1 VLLLKTATP
10 NPVDIFLVPAILFA
24 LSGAA
29 AAGPKRLASDTYK
42 RLNLSV
48 IGLFLARLA
57 ARALPERVLF
67 DYGIILEITVTV
79 ASFLGLLRGHQNEPG
94 PKLLN
99 SFTASS

>member
-1 VLLLKTATP
+1 MGTATS
-10 NPVDIFLVPAILFA
+10 NPVDIFLVPTILFA

-29 AAGPKRLASDTYK
+29 AVGSKRLASDTYK

-57 ARALPERVLF
+57 ARALPERILL
-67 DYGIILEITVTV
+67 DYGIVLEVAAAG
-79 ASFLGLLRGHQNEPG
+79 ASFIGLLRGHQNESG

-99 SFTASS
+99 SFTSS